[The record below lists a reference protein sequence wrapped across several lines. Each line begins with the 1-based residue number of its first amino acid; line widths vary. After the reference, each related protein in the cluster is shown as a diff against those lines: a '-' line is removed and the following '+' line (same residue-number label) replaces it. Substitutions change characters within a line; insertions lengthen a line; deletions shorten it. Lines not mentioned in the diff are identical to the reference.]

1 MKKAFKT
8 FLTIFED
15 AIVILAI
22 PFVFMI
28 ATLVQLMDD
37 LEEKEM

>member
-1 MKKAFKT
+1 MKKILKT
-8 FLTIFED
+8 FFTIFEN